1 MGAGYSMKARAEE
14 ADIYIY
20 EDVGSGWFGG
30 VSAKQF
36 ATDLKALGAV
46 TTINLH
52 VNSFGGEVF
61 EGLAI
66 YRQLADHSARIVA
79 HVDGIAASIA
89 SVIIMAADEIL
100 ITENGMIMVHDAS
113 GGCFG
118 RAEDMRKIAD
128 LLDTITGTIAEVY
141 VARTGMDAPGVRA
154 LMSAETWMTAAE
166 AVANGFASSIVEN
179 LRVAAYSGDVARH
192 QFKHA
197 PQALLTSPVVAELPV
212 NPLAPVVPLT
222 PPVAKNPIPLVAQ
235 VALQRA
241 RLAAHTANR
250 SAA

>member
-36 ATDLKALGAV
+36 AADLKALGAV

-52 VNSFGGEVF
+52 LNSYGGEVF

-79 HVDGIAASIA
+79 HIDGIAASIA
-89 SVIIMAADEIL
+89 SVIAMAADEIL
-100 ITENGMIMVHDAS
+100 ITESGFIMIHDAS
-113 GGCFG
+113 GGVFG
-118 RAEDMRKIAD
+118 RAEDMRKVAD
-128 LLDTITGTIAEVY
+128 LLDTITGTISDLY
-141 VARTGMDAPGVRA
+141 VGRTGMAAPAVRQ
-154 LMSAETWMTAAE
+154 LMAAETWMTAAE
-166 AVANGFASSIVEN
+166 AVANGFADSIVEN
-179 LRVAAYSGDVARH
+179 LRVAAHSGDLSKHR
-192 QFKHA
+192 FLHA
-197 PQALLTSPVVAELPV
+197 PQALLAQGAALAELPV
-212 NPLAPVVPLT
+212 TAPAPVVPLL
-222 PPVAKNPIPLVAQ
+222 PPVARNPEPLAAK

-241 RLAAHTANR
+241 QIAARASHP
-250 SAA
+250 AA